1 MKRMAMCLALACCF
15 CCSGLDARAGEEPDT
30 QVQVA
35 RMLLNRARDEYEIV
49 AKAKAA
55 NRGLIERLEQQLQ
68 PYLERRE
75 GELIYNFRRAQSGAT
90 PPSLNEIQ
98 ELADWHEKAVKR
110 HFYYTDEGIKTGI
123 KLNDALNRMEE
134 LVPVEE
140 AEDQQ
145 LEPE

>member
-1 MKRMAMCLALACCF
+1 MKRVRMYFALVCCF
-15 CCSGLDARAGEEPDT
+15 GLCCLEVQAGEEVDT

-75 GELIYNFRRAQSGAT
+75 GELVYNFRRAQSGST

-110 HFYYTDEGIKTGI
+110 HFYYTDEGIKTGV

-134 LVPVEE
+134 LGPAEDDHQLE
-140 AEDQQ
+140 AE
-145 LEPE
+145 